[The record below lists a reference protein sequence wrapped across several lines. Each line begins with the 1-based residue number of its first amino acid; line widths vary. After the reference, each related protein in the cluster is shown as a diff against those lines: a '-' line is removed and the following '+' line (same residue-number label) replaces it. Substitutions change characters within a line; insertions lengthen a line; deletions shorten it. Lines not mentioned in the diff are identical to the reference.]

1 MNTKLPSNFHLSKY
15 GLTIRLVE
23 ECDAKFIVGLRND
36 PVKSLYLS
44 VTSPNIEDQ
53 IRWIA
58 KYKQRESQGID
69 YFFIFFYND
78 KPAGVNR
85 LYNIEEN
92 HFVHGSWLFSNDVP
106 PYCSLAAAVIA
117 RQIAFE
123 TLGLD
128 IEIDTDGIHKDNIGV
143 LQFAKFMG
151 HLFEGSRINEQ
162 GEFLTSTLSKENF
175 YKNLP
180 KILKLFPKK
189 VL

>member
-69 YFFIFFYND
+69 
-78 KPAGVNR
+78 
-85 LYNIEEN
+85 
-92 HFVHGSWLFSNDVP
+92 FVHGSWLFSNDVP